1 MRFALSQLD
10 DGYRWLCQQ
19 RKHCPPNADVWHFR
33 RQYSAIKSD
42 LLGLINSG
50 RYQFSP
56 QQKIIKRDGQIIH
69 LWGSPDVLVMKLIA
83 NRLSVSLPLSNRCTH
98 IKGHG
103 GLKQTIVEV
112 QSNLSD
118 YPYVCKTD
126 VKGFYASINQ
136 YLLMDMINETVADAD
151 LRHYLYQIMHRC
163 VEYGGNY
170 RDINQGI
177 SRGCPLSPILGALYL
192 KALDDHFTD
201 KNLYYVRYMDD
212 ILILT
217 KTRWHNRKAVKQLN
231 QILNQLKVDKHPDKT
246 YIGKIEN
253 GFNFLG
259 YHFNGKQ
266 LTVAAKTVEK
276 HVLHYRQLYEPLR
289 MKKTTSD
296 EMASVLGLYVK
307 RWQRWV
313 AAGLPLAAIVRDTD
327 PHNHMTVNL
336 VRPCTEES
344 ASHNITP

>member
-1 MRFALSQLD
+1 MQLALSQLD
-10 DGYRWLCQQ
+10 DAYRWLCQQ
-19 RKHCPPNADVWHFR
+19 RKHFPPNADVWHFR

-42 LLGLINSG
+42 LLEQINSG

-56 QQKIIKRDGQIIH
+56 QQKIIKANGKIIH
-69 LWGSPDVLVMKLIA
+69 LWGSQDVVVMKLIA
-83 NRLSVSLPLSNRCTH
+83 NRLTASLPLSSRCTH

-112 QSNLSD
+112 QNSQSD
-118 YPYVCKTD
+118 YQYVCKTD

-136 YLLMDMINETVADAD
+136 YLLMDMINDTVPDAD

-163 VEYGGNY
+163 VEYGGHY

-192 KALDDHFTD
+192 KALDDHFAD

-217 KTRWHNRKAVKQLN
+217 KTRWQNRKAVKQLN
-231 QILNQLKVDKHPDKT
+231 QIINQLKVEKHPDKT
-246 YIGKIEN
+246 YIGKIEH
-253 GFNFLG
+253 GFDFLG
-259 YHFNGKQ
+259 YHFNGSQ
-266 LTVAAKTVEK
+266 LTVAEKTVEK
-276 HVLHYRQLYEPLR
+276 HVLRYRQLYEQLR
-289 MKKTTSD
+289 MKKTTSI

-313 AAGLPLAAIVRDTD
+313 AAGLQGIKIGVYDARNQYQRVLK
-327 PHNHMTVNL
+327 
-336 VRPCTEES
+336 
-344 ASHNITP
+344 

>member
-1 MRFALSQLD
+1 VGITRCAGD
-10 DGYRWLCQQ
+10 E
-19 RKHCPPNADVWHFR
+19 V
-33 RQYSAIKSD
+33 
-42 LLGLINSG
+42 
-50 RYQFSP
+50 
-56 QQKIIKRDGQIIH
+56 
-69 LWGSPDVLVMKLIA
+69 
-83 NRLSVSLPLSNRCTH
+83 NRLSVSPPLSNRCTH

-231 QILNQLKVDKHPDKT
+231 QILNQLKVEKHPEKNT
-246 YIGKIEN
+246 FYITGSFMSN
-253 GFNFLG
+253 
-259 YHFNGKQ
+259 
-266 LTVAAKTVEK
+266 
-276 HVLHYRQLYEPLR
+276 
-289 MKKTTSD
+289 
-296 EMASVLGLYVK
+296 
-307 RWQRWV
+307 
-313 AAGLPLAAIVRDTD
+313 
-327 PHNHMTVNL
+327 
-336 VRPCTEES
+336 
-344 ASHNITP
+344 